1 MRFPAQ
7 YRPSETSHISLND
20 HFAAMQID
28 WPSEGGNGYRLTR
41 SSLTPRISSRTIDP
55 PVRGHPRPGK
65 TAISYHNRQRCV
77 NVPRPSTQGLSTVT
91 LATLRPV
98 QPVCECLERI
108 QKFHRL
114 ATLANLS
121 TVTLATLRP
130 VQPVGECYSVA
141 SLTVCECPKI
151 PSTRNTRQ
159 LIHCYT
165 RNTTLRPASGQVLQ
179 CCEFDSVRV
188 SRMNPKIPPN
198 T

>member
-1 MRFPAQ
+1 MWKAFRPLGNRDTKRKTSPRILSEAVRNALKEIRREETTMRFPAQ

-98 QPVCECLERI
+98 QPVGECL
-108 QKFHRL
+108 
-114 ATLANLS
+114 
-121 TVTLATLRP
+121 
-130 VQPVGECYSVA
+130 
-141 SLTVCECPKI
+141 
-151 PSTRNTRQ
+151 
-159 LIHCYT
+159 
-165 RNTTLRPASGQVLQ
+165 
-179 CCEFDSVRV
+179 
-188 SRMNPKIPPN
+188 
-198 T
+198 